1 MNPVSAQLDRASLS
15 NSTFYWKCQLGGW
28 STFLIFEFF
37 LVLGL
42 RGRQINITLLAIYT
56 CLVGLQG
63 VLATHLLHEHVRR
76 RAWLQ
81 LPGKTLALRLA
92 LLIPSLAAVLAWLG
106 WLTHDVLQ
114 HLPVRQGCPR
124 PAGVLDPQDLFVRW
138 LLQTFG
144 LLIWTVLYIALH
156 ELQWRREAEGRALR
170 MEVVAQEA
178 QLRGLRAQLNP
189 HFFFNCL
196 NNLREL
202 IAQNPER
209 AQDMLTQLAEL
220 LRYSLRSHQSELV
233 PLSTEIQV
241 VEDYLALE
249 VTRFEERLKVCW
261 DIANEA
267 RNINVPPMLLQTL
280 VENAL
285 KHGIAQ
291 CPEGGAI
298 EISARVV
305 DRHMELQVL
314 NTGDVRPSLS
324 AAGIGLRN
332 ARERLKLLY
341 GHRAKLV
348 LQNISDGRVRAS
360 ITLPLVPVEVAS

>member
-1 MNPVSAQLDRASLS
+1 MNSVSVQLDRASLA

-28 STFLIFEFF
+28 SAFLIFEFL

-42 RGRQINITLLAIYT
+42 RGRQINLPIFAIYT

-63 VLATHLLHEHVRR
+63 VLATHLLHVYLRS

-81 LPGKTLALRLA
+81 LPSKILAIRLA
-92 LLIPSLAAVLAWLG
+92 MVIPSLAAALAWLG
-106 WLTHDVLQ
+106 WLTHNLLQ
-114 HLPVRQGCPR
+114 HIPVRQGCPR
-124 PAGVLDPQDLFVRW
+124 PAGVLDPQDMFLRW

-144 LLIWTVLYIALH
+144 LVIWIVLYIALH

-170 MEVVAQEA
+170 LEMVAQEA

-209 AQDMLTQLAEL
+209 AQDMVTQLAGL

-233 PLSTEIQV
+233 PLSAEIQV

-267 RNINVPPMLLQTL
+267 RSVNVPPMLLQTL

-285 KHGIAQ
+285 KHGIDQ
-291 CPEGGAI
+291 CPDGGAI

-305 DRHMELQVL
+305 DRQMELQVL
-314 NTGDVRPSLS
+314 NTGDVRSTSSP
-324 AAGIGLRN
+324 GIGLRN

-348 LQNISDGRVRAS
+348 LQKINDGRVRAS
-360 ITLPLVPVEVAS
+360 ITLPLLPIEVSS

>member
-15 NSTFYWKCQLGGW
+15 NSTFYWRCQLGGW
-28 STFLIFEFF
+28 SAFLIFEFL

-42 RGRQINITLLAIYT
+42 RGRQINIPLLAAYT

-63 VLATHLLHEHVRR
+63 VLATHLLHLYLRGR
-76 RAWLQ
+76 GWLQ
-81 LPGKTLALRLA
+81 LPAKILAPRLA
-92 LLIPSLAAVLAWLG
+92 VIVPSLAAILAGLG
-106 WLTHDVLQ
+106 WLTHGVLL
-114 HLPVRQGCPR
+114 HLPVRQGCPQ
-124 PAGVLDPQDLFVRW
+124 PIGAIDPKDLFVRW

-144 LLIWTVLYIALH
+144 LVIWTVLYIAMH
-156 ELQWRREAEGRALR
+156 ELQWRREAEGRAIRLE
-170 MEVVAQEA
+170 MVAQEA

-209 AQDMLTQLAEL
+209 AQDMVTQLAGL

-233 PLSTEIQV
+233 PLSAEIQV

-261 DIANEA
+261 NIANEA
-267 RNINVPPMLLQTL
+267 RSINVPPMLLQTL

-285 KHGIAQ
+285 KHGIAR

-305 DRHMELQVL
+305 DRQMELQVL
-314 NTGDVRPSLS
+314 NTGDVRPSPS

-348 LQNISDGRVRAS
+348 LQNISEGRVRAS
-360 ITLPLVPVEVAS
+360 ITLPLVPVEMTP